1 MCPDLNVSGTIIDRV
16 FSSDV
21 KEDKLVKQQPWNS
34 LRMKKI
40 RQNNGAKLCSKVYR
54 GITEDFSEE
63 MILKLI
69 PE

>member
-16 FSSDV
+16 FSNDV

-40 RQNNGAKLCSKVYR
+40 RQNNGAKLCSEVYR